1 MTENTHAG
9 RLIVL
14 TGPTAVGKGTVE
26 AKLPRSVGVRLRHH
40 TRSAPGRG

>member
-26 AKLPRSVGVRLRHH
+26 AKLRAVGADIERIR
-40 TRSAPGRG
+40 